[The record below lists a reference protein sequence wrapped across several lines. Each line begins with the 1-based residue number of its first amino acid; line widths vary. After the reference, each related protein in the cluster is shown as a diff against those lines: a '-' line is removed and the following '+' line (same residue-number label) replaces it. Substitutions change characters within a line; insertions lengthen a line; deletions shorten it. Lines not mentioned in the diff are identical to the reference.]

1 MAEDKAKGVCGQ
13 EKATQGSAWCYSDC
27 RGEGGSGCPVLTSLS
42 SSPAPFYA
50 GTPSRGV
57 SGAQGSSRQVS
68 FIPRLG
74 GVSRCFPHS
83 GRGPQGAQNAIML
96 LETECRA
103 PVA

>member
-1 MAEDKAKGVCGQ
+1 MKEDKAKGVCGQ

-50 GTPSRGV
+50 STPSRGV
-57 SGAQGSSRQVS
+57 SGAHGSNRQVS

-74 GVSRCFPHS
+74 GCVQVFSPQR
-83 GRGPQGAQNAIML
+83 QGAAGGSGL
-96 LETECRA
+96 HCA
-103 PVA
+103 PRN

>member
-74 GVSRCFPHS
+74 GGGGVQVFSPQRQ
-83 GRGPQGAQNAIML
+83 GPTGGS
-96 LETECRA
+96 ERHHA
-103 PVA
+103 PRN